1 MNVGLHQI
9 AKGAVNELVALHGS
23 QAFEIFGHDADAEVP
38 PAIAC
43 AGMSGVQMTVVD
55 ELDLI
60 RVQVGAQLRAN
71 AFDAGHGAL
80 RC

>member
-1 MNVGLHQI
+1 
-9 AKGAVNELVALHGS
+9 
-23 QAFEIFGHDADAEVP
+23 
-38 PAIAC
+38 
-43 AGMSGVQMTVVD
+43 VQMTVVD